1 MTAPDNPTYQIAGRE
16 LVSEADGLRVQ
27 ILTLGPGEKVPW
39 HCHSVVSDIF
49 ICLEGTTVVE
59 TRAPRAR
66 HELAP
71 GAHCV
76 VPPKTAH
83 EVTGKDGAGCRFNII
98 QGVGEYDYIPVG
110 GSAGGGGGGSG
121 GEAHQD

>member
-1 MTAPDNPTYQIAGRE
+1 MTAKKPPFYEITGRE

-39 HCHSVVSDIF
+39 HCHSAVTDIF
-49 ICLEGTTVVE
+49 VCLDGTTVVE

-66 HELAP
+66 YELAP
-71 GAHCV
+71 GGHCS

-83 EVTGKDGAGCRFNII
+83 EVTAKDGAGCRFNIV
-98 QGVGEYDYIPVG
+98 QGVGEYDFIPVG
-110 GSAGGGGGGSG
+110 GGV
-121 GEAHQD
+121 EAQQD

>member
-1 MTAPDNPTYQIAGRE
+1 MTTPEHPPYQIAGRE

-39 HCHSVVSDIF
+39 HCHSAVADIF
-49 ICLEGTTVVE
+49 ICLDGTTVIE

-66 HELAP
+66 HQLTP
-71 GAHCV
+71 GGTCV

-83 EVTGKDGAGCRFNII
+83 EVSGKDGAGCRFTIV
-98 QGVGEYDYIPVG
+98 QGVGVYAFIPVG
-110 GSAGGGGGGSG
+110 GYGGVPK
-121 GEAHQD
+121 A

>member
-1 MTAPDNPTYQIAGRE
+1 MTAPEHLPYRIAGRE

-39 HCHSVVSDIF
+39 HCHSVVTDIF
-49 ICLEGTTVVE
+49 ICLEGTTVIE

-66 HELAP
+66 HEIAP
-71 GAHCV
+71 GGTCV

-83 EVTGKDGAGCRFNII
+83 EVSDKDGAGCRFTIV
-98 QGVGEYDYIPVG
+98 QGVGEHDFIPVG
-110 GSAGGGGGGSG
+110 GDGGVRQG
-121 GEAHQD
+121 

>member
-1 MTAPDNPTYQIAGRE
+1 MTASERLPYRIAGRE

-27 ILTLGPGEKVPW
+27 ILTLAEGETVPW
-39 HCHSVVSDIF
+39 HHHSVVSDVF
-49 ICLEGTTVVE
+49 ICLDGTTVIE

-71 GAHCV
+71 GEHCI

-83 EVTGKDGAGCRFNII
+83 EVSEKDGKGCRFAIV
-98 QGVGEYDYIPVG
+98 QGVGEYDFVPLG
-110 GSAGGGGGGSG
+110 GDGKTPNA
-121 GEAHQD
+121 